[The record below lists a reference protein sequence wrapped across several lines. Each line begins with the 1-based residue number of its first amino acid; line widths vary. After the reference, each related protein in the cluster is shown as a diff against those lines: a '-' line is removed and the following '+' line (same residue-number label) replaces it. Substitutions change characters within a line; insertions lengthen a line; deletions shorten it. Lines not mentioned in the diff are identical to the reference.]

1 MIRLIAIRWV
11 HAPLISLSAGQKFTD
26 TTNGFKAY
34 SRKFLLDP
42 RVQPFRDIFTT
53 YELHYYMEVR
63 AARLGL
69 RLLEIPVE
77 RRYPAGEAVP
87 TKIKGVHGPALMLK
101 ILLHAC
107 LGLYNPSKSAP
118 EKD

>member
-1 MIRLIAIRWV
+1 V
-11 HAPLISLSAGQKFTD
+11 
-26 TTNGFKAY
+26 
-34 SRKFLLDP
+34 
-42 RVQPFRDIFTT
+42 
-53 YELHYYMEVR
+53 
-63 AARLGL
+63 
-69 RLLEIPVE
+69 
-77 RRYPAGEAVP
+77 GEAVP